1 MIIDAGGGTVD
12 ISTYT
17 FTSAT
22 PIKVKEIAI
31 PACKCLHSLDV
42 PFNLAI
48 VPGVFEG
55 SVIVRQRAENHIRGK
70 NSKFLII
77 ILVLRF

>member
-17 FTSAT
+17 FTSAA

-31 PACKCLHSLDV
+31 PDCMCPHFWDV
-42 PFNLAI
+42 QFNFAI
-48 VPGVFEG
+48 VLGVFEG

-70 NSKFLII
+70 DPKFRKNMLN
-77 ILVLRF
+77 

>member
-17 FTSAT
+17 FTSAM

-31 PACKCLHSLDV
+31 PACKCRHSIDILFILTTV
-42 PFNLAI
+42 L
-48 VPGVFEG
+48 GVFEG

-70 NSKFLII
+70 DPK
-77 ILVLRF
+77 ILKIY

>member
-17 FTSAT
+17 FTSTT

-31 PACKCLHSLDV
+31 PACKCLHYLDILFDLV
-42 PFNLAI
+42 ITL
-48 VPGVFEG
+48 GVFEG

-70 NSKFLII
+70 DPKLSRIT
-77 ILVLRF
+77 LV

>member
-17 FTSAT
+17 FISDT

-31 PACKCLHSLDV
+31 PACMCLHSLV
-42 PFNLAI
+42 QFNLATI
-48 VPGVFEG
+48 LGVFEG

-70 NSKFLII
+70 DPKIS
-77 ILVLRF
+77 